1 MRRDDDGFYYHTGQ
15 VKAIVGQFEVA
26 GAPFRDAEDPR
37 DAYAVRLKAGR
48 PFRGPVT
55 LATLKQDPRFRQF
68 DLVKELSPLRH
79 ARPRSVLEGD
89 PARRA
94 VAVPVRYSAR
104 KARAEPGRG
113 DLTTSR
119 VEVHSPE

>member
-68 DLVKELSPLRH
+68 DLVRNSRLSVMP
-79 ARPRSVLEGD
+79 
-89 PARRA
+89 
-94 VAVPVRYSAR
+94 VPGPFW
-104 KARAEPGRG
+104 KAILAHEP
-113 DLTTSR
+113 
-119 VEVHSPE
+119 